1 MDDGGGLWCT
11 VRYDVRKYRAE
22 NGEAPVEVFLKKIRL
37 THPDLHALVVSGMK
51 KIERGD
57 RHGPPLTEQVDKA
70 NKIFELRVGYKNIA
84 RVFFF
89 FQRGR
94 LIYLMN
100 GYVKKAQKVDDNE
113 LQRARDYK
121 KDWEERTG

>member
-1 MDDGGGLWCT
+1 M
-11 VRYDVRKYRAE
+11 RYDVRKYRTE
-22 NGEAPVEVFLKKIRL
+22 NEEAPVEIFLEKIRL

-70 NKIFELRVGYKNIA
+70 HKIFELRVGFKNIA

-89 FQRGR
+89 FQPGR
-94 LIYLMN
+94 LIYLTN
-100 GYVKKAQKVDDNE
+100 GYVKKGQKVDDNE
-113 LQRARDYK
+113 LQRAREYK